1 MPSSAPS
8 SAPSGLAGGL
18 DDLGCVALLVLAE
31 SARDP
36 DVAHF
41 AGALHVGR
49 CLLVLPRQ
57 GAPRLGYFTPME
69 REEAAASGLRLLT
82 PHDLALP
89 RAQREGWSEAR
100 TLAAAATAALAAAGV
115 KPGRVALAGHGPAGT
130 YHQAARH
137 LAGAGWSPVDG
148 NELARRLRKRKAARH
163 LAGIRRAAAGTVM
176 AFRRV
181 AELLAAADAR
191 PTGTTT
197 AATGPDLRLAGEAL
211 TVGRLRAEIA
221 AVLAVH
227 GLEQPA
233 GNIVAPGRDAAIP
246 HSAGRDERV
255 LRAGE
260 SLVVDLYPAAP
271 PFADC
276 TRTFCVGRAP
286 EALAAAHA
294 AVREALDG
302 AHRGAR
308 PGVRGA
314 DLQRA
319 ACDSFGAH
327 GYPTL
332 LSDPETDR
340 GYVHNLGHGVGYELH
355 EYPSFRKQAGA
366 EGVLEVG
373 DVLTL
378 EPGLYDPAAG
388 WGVRL
393 EDLVWLR
400 GEMAGETA
408 GAIEGEAAAEI
419 LTPLPYE
426 LDPRAWAG

>member
-1 MPSSAPS
+1 VPSPVPS
-8 SAPSGLAGGL
+8 SAPSGLAGAL

-49 CLLVLPRQ
+49 CLLVLPRR

-69 REEAAASGLRLLT
+69 RDEAAASGLRLLT
-82 PHDLALP
+82 PHDLGLP

-100 TLAAAATAALAAAGV
+100 TLAAAASAALTASGAE
-115 KPGRVALAGHGPAGT
+115 PGRVALAGHGPAGT
-130 YHQAARH
+130 YHQAARQ

-148 NELARRLRKRKAARH
+148 NDLARRLRKRKAARQ
-163 LAGIRRAAAGTVM
+163 LAGIRRAAAGTVT

-181 AELLAAADAR
+181 AELLAAAEAR
-191 PTGTTT
+191 PRGATT
-197 AATGPDLRLAGEAL
+197 ANTGATGPDLRLAGEAL

-221 AVLAVH
+221 AVLAAH

-233 GNIVAPGRDAAIP
+233 GNIVAPGRDAAVP

-286 EALAAAHA
+286 EALVAAHA

-302 AHRGAR
+302 AHRSAR

-319 ACDSFGAH
+319 ACDSLEAR

-366 EGVLEVG
+366 EGVLEAG

-400 GEMAGETA
+400 GERAGET
-408 GAIEGEAAAEI
+408 AAEI